1 MLLAG
6 HAVVVRSDLYES
18 LMRTTVILAVAW
30 SCLLALWRCGQNQDI
45 GKEDSTGF
53 IWAADML

>member
-1 MLLAG
+1 
-6 HAVVVRSDLYES
+6 VRSDLYES